1 MKRTTGERWTGHFSP
16 RPRQSA
22 ACLAVLSSSHRF
34 ILPCRYISTPLSTD
48 PSPVR
53 IATLHSIPASVSS
66 ERRQVV
72 TASACRRV
80 CTLVSDRRRGPE
92 TNMLVD
98 VEVQMHLD
106 VSTGLQGPPGIS
118 KRRRVGAC
126 PEALSPSP
134 FIYLEVAWTTNL
146 PHTRRRI
153 CQPITATYFP
163 HLFRPFLAVVMAAAA
178 AV

>member
-80 CTLVSDRRRGPE
+80 CTLVSDRRKAG
-92 TNMLVD
+92 ND
-98 VEVQMHLD
+98 HA
-106 VSTGLQGPPGIS
+106 G
-118 KRRRVGAC
+118 RRRGADAFRC
-126 PEALSPSP
+126 IDWPAGTTGHQQAAEGRCLSRGAFSVP
-134 FIYLEVAWTTNL
+134 IHL
-146 PHTRRRI
+146 PGG
-153 CQPITATYFP
+153 C
-163 HLFRPFLAVVMAAAA
+163 MDD
-178 AV
+178 